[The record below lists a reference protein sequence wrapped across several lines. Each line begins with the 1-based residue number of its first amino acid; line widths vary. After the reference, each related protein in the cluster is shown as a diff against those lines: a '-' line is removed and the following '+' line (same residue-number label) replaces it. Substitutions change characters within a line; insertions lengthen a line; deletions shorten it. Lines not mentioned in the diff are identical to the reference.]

1 MLHGKRFQKHNPSL
15 YLNPEMSIILQT
27 SLSTASPNKSSTSDV
42 TSIDRGP
49 VDPGQIRPRTA
60 TDCDRTN
67 SFRVEALRKLEIA
80 EGRPRA
86 HSDLT
91 IPGRF
96 QERQNAERH
105 EVFNTLPSN
114 FRIMDL
120 SDGSRANS
128 DRSSD
133 ISLPFSDSCSES
145 SGDSDQLTVGNPHSP
160 PYKGITK
167 RWSNEEVQ
175 NERLRIAEERLYN
188 GFMRSEEQG
197 RRKKITKNPQENV
210 IHWVVEPPKHDKQ
223 DAREIAK
230 ITQVINSQNER
241 PDPPKRGDSSKRIHE
256 YNGPAIRLYKSSSST
271 AL

>member
-1 MLHGKRFQKHNPSL
+1 M
-15 YLNPEMSIILQT
+15 
-27 SLSTASPNKSSTSDV
+27 V
-42 TSIDRGP
+42 
-49 VDPGQIRPRTA
+49 PGQIRPRTA
-60 TDCDRTN
+60 TECDRSN
-67 SFRVEALRKLEIA
+67 SSRVEALRKLEIA

-86 HSDLT
+86 QSDLT

-96 QERQNAERH
+96 QERRNPERH

-114 FRIMDL
+114 FHIMDL
-120 SDGSRANS
+120 TERSRANS

-197 RRKKITKNPQENV
+197 RRKKITQNPQENI

-223 DAREIAK
+223 DVRELAK
-230 ITQVINSQNER
+230 ITQVINSQNKR
-241 PDPPKRGDSSKRIHE
+241 PDPPKRGDGSKRIHE
-256 YNGPAIRLYKSSSST
+256 YNGQAIRLSKSSPST

>member
-1 MLHGKRFQKHNPSL
+1 M
-15 YLNPEMSIILQT
+15 
-27 SLSTASPNKSSTSDV
+27 V
-42 TSIDRGP
+42 
-49 VDPGQIRPRTA
+49 PGQIRPQTP
-60 TDCDRTN
+60 TECDRRN
-67 SFRVEALRKLEIA
+67 SFRVEALRKLETA

-86 HSDLT
+86 HSDL
-91 IPGRF
+91 IIHGRF
-96 QERQNAERH
+96 QERRNAERH

-114 FRIMDL
+114 FHIMDF
-120 SDGSRANS
+120 SERSRANS

-167 RWSNEEVQ
+167 RWSNEEDQ

-197 RRKKITKNPQENV
+197 RRKKFTKNPQENV
-210 IHWVVEPPKHDKQ
+210 THWVVEPPKHDTQ
-223 DAREIAK
+223 GPRELAK
-230 ITQVINSQNER
+230 ITQVTKTQNER

-256 YNGPAIRLYKSSSST
+256 YNGQAIRLSKSSSST